1 MLIEVNKVLRLLL
14 YYWLLKLDILNS
26 LIFLEEIMKVSK
38 LIEHMDFL
46 MNVKGGILFHYGMIF
61 VDVLTICLFRQLLTA
76 EYFVCMVD

>member
-1 MLIEVNKVLRLLL
+1 
-14 YYWLLKLDILNS
+14 
-26 LIFLEEIMKVSK
+26 MKVSK

-61 VDVLTICLFRQLLTA
+61 VDVLTICQCRQLLIA

>member
-1 MLIEVNKVLRLLL
+1 
-14 YYWLLKLDILNS
+14 
-26 LIFLEEIMKVSK
+26 MKANK
-38 LIEHMDFL
+38 LIERMDSL